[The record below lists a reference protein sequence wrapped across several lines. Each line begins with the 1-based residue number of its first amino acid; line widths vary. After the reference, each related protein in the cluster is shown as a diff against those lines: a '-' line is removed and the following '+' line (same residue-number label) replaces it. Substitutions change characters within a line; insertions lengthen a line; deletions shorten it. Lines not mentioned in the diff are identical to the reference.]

1 MQQYSILF
9 LDVEHAPEEDN
20 VKNFLS
26 GLEDCSASKSDKDD
40 SVFVFLANYA
50 TELWYED
57 TELDQVADGSVL
69 IQPPPPSSLSF
80 LSSFLPPPSITL
92 SLPPLPPPHTYTYL
106 LLLLL
111 LLPAPPPPPPPP
123 PPPLFFLN
131 LLPRYWWDE
140 KEEQWKWTP
149 DWEFWMPCSSTV
161 VS

>member
-80 LSSFLPPPSITL
+80 LSSL
-92 SLPPLPPPHTYTYL
+92 LPPLLSLFLLFRHPTHTHTSSSSSSS
-106 LLLLL
+106 LLLL
-111 LLPAPPPPPPPP
+111 LLPLPPPP